1 MLNTLSLMIKKYTA
15 HIVLVLCATV
25 SLPSFAFDKD
35 EQPADWQVRDITWR
49 IDLGASLLKLKVID
63 DFSAPPPEYGD
74 TELSPLVGL
83 SLMKRTG
90 ERSIIGTK
98 VELQY
103 IDGTMLTAFR
113 AIDYRYILGNRWQLG
128 AFIGAA
134 KYDFRSPAYGYT
146 TGFGAFY
153 RPKDWK
159 EWSIGMEVQFM
170 DKLAR
175 DKIHPDDKPSTPA
188 TGPDTFTNMAGVSL
202 TFSRYF

>member
-1 MLNTLSLMIKKYTA
+1 MLKTLPQITKKYLLCSLLTLITA
-15 HIVLVLCATV
+15 I
-25 SLPSFAFDKD
+25 SFSSYASSSED
-35 EQPADWQVRDITWR
+35 ELSDWQIRDVTWR
-49 IDLGASLLKLKVID
+49 FDVGASLLKLKVID

-74 TELSPLVGL
+74 TELSPLMGL
-83 SLMKRTG
+83 ALLKRTG

-98 VELQY
+98 VEFQRINGAL
-103 IDGTMLTAFR
+103 LTAFR
-113 AIDYRYILGNRWQLG
+113 AIDYRYILNSQWQLG

-146 TGFGAFY
+146 AGFGGFY
-153 RPKDWK
+153 RPPHWK
-159 EWSIGMEVQFM
+159 KWSIGMEVQFM